1 MAEVKLYD
9 DMTVL
14 EKIDNIMQQEA
25 KIFEMGGPEAVQLQH
40 DQGKYTARERIERLY
55 DPGTFVEIGTFCRSV
70 SIHYNMFEEE
80 TPADGVIAGYGL
92 VYGRPVYGV
101 FQDATVMGGTIGK
114 VHARKIVNV
123 MKEAANN
130 GCPMVYFVDSE
141 GLRFKEGPDAMYGLG
156 TVVYNMSL
164 YSGRM
169 PQICVVAGP
178 CTGAAALI
186 PGLADWIFAID
197 KITKLYANDPATIKA
212 VTGEEVKEN
221 EIGGARVHATTS
233 ANVTTMTKSEDD
245 CIFEVQRLLGFLPGS
260 VKEKPPRYDTGDSP
274 DRYPEELRTLVPDNP
289 NQPYDMKKVISAVV
303 DNGDFMEWQEN
314 WARNIVCALAR
325 MDGGTVGILAQN
337 TMFMAGCLDVNS
349 SDKGSRFIRFCDAYN
364 IPILNLVDV
373 PGYLPGTDQEWGG
386 IIRHGA
392 KMLYAYSEATVPKI
406 TVVTRK
412 SYGGSYL
419 GMCSKDVGADIV
431 IVWPPCEMA
440 VMGPEGAVDVLERDA
455 IKKAENPKAK
465 RTELLKAYRNR
476 FLNPT
481 APAAKL
487 NLDKIIDPAETRSL
501 VCKMLKLFENKDIKL
516 PYKRQDV
523 MPE

>member
-1 MAEVKLYD
+1 MAEKLYD

-14 EKIDNIMQQEA
+14 EKLGYILDEEA
-25 KIFEMGGPEAVQLQH
+25 KIFEMGGPEAVQRQH
-40 DQGKYTARERIERLY
+40 DLGKYTARERIERLF

-70 SIHYNMFEEE
+70 SVHYNMFEEE

-92 VYGRPVYGV
+92 VYGRPVYGI
-101 FQDATVMGGTIGK
+101 FQDATVMDGTIGK
-114 VHARKIVNV
+114 IHARKIVNV
-123 MKEAANN
+123 IKEAANN
-130 GCPMVYFVDSE
+130 SAPMVYFVDSE
-141 GLRFKEGPDAMYGLG
+141 GLRLKEGPDSMYGLG
-156 TVVYNMSL
+156 TVAYHMSL

-169 PQICVVAGP
+169 PQICVIAGP
-178 CTGAAALI
+178 CTGAATII
-186 PGLADWIFAID
+186 PGLADWTFGID
-197 KITKLYANDPATIKA
+197 KITKLYASDPEIIKA
-212 VTGEEVKEN
+212 ATGEDVKEA
-221 EIGGARVHATTS
+221 EIAAPRVHATTT
-233 ANVTTMTKSEDD
+233 ANITTIVKNEDD
-245 CIFEVQRLLGFLPGS
+245 CIFEVQKLLGFLPGGC
-260 VKEKPPRYDTGDSP
+260 KDKPPRYECDDP
-274 DRYPEELRTLVPDNP
+274 VDRYEEDLRTLVPDNP
-289 NQPYDMKKVISAVV
+289 NQPYDMKKVIKLVV
-303 DNGDFMEWQEN
+303 DNGDFMEWHEQ
-314 WARNIVCALAR
+314 WARNIVCCLAR
-325 MDGGTVGILAQN
+325 FEGGTIGILAQN
-337 TMFMAGCLDVNS
+337 TMFMAGCLDVQS

-392 KMLYAYSEATVPKI
+392 KMLYAYSEATVPKV

-419 GMCSKDVGADIV
+419 GMCSKDLGADIV
-431 IVWPPCEMA
+431 MVWPPCEMA

-476 FLNPT
+476 FLNPI

-487 NLDKIIDPAETRSL
+487 NLDKIIDPAMTRSL
-501 VCKMLKLFENKDIKL
+501 VCQMFRLFENKDVKL
-516 PYKRQDV
+516 PYKRMDI